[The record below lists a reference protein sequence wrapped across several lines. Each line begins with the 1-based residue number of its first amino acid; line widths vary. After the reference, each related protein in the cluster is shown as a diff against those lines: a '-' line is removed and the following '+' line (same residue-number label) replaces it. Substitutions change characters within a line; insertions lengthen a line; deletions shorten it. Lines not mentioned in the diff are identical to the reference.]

1 MANRTLEITNKR
13 IRKFYNDNPN
23 INFEAVNLIFIEL
36 FEKLSFDPMSNA
48 FQSQILS
55 TIRESTQD
63 ISELKQTISSL
74 KESIQVKMVDINQ
87 TYIEDLRTIIQ
98 TNSHETIA
106 PLIEKNN
113 NMLIDKTKL
122 LLNESIPKQCS
133 QINDLLTSFTKVITD
148 ETHCLM
154 KANDAQSIKDFINN
168 FEMKSAVLLQNVQQ
182 PLYSFISASE
192 ERINNNIKDGNS
204 QHKVLDELSCFLN
217 KFQNVQALQQ
227 LCDKQLSSILTKLYN
242 SAEIINRS
250 GLLLLKRI
258 RKTNVIFENKNTEQ
272 NVGIDD
278 INAFLQ
284 VIDEEHCNGIFISQ
298 NSGISTKKNYQIEIH
313 NNNIVVFIHNMEYN
327 PAKIEIA
334 MDIIDSLSNKLRQFK
349 STTDNDCSIPKDVL
363 DTINNEYQMFL
374 TQKAAVADVFKES
387 QKKVIAQIDEIRFP
401 SLDKFLSTKYSAPI
415 QKPGLKCDMCKS
427 FSANNL
433 KALAAHKRG
442 CARKQTNSIIP
453 NAGVTVSTK

>member
-1 MANRTLEITNKR
+1 MSNRTLEITNKR

-55 TIRESTQD
+55 TIRESTHD
-63 ISELKQTISSL
+63 IHELKQTI
-74 KESIQVKMVDINQ
+74 KDTMHNINQ
-87 TYIEDLRTIIQ
+87 KYIEDLRTIIQ

-122 LLNESIPKQCS
+122 ILNESAPKQCS
-133 QINDLLTSFTKVITD
+133 QINDLLTSFAKVITD
-148 ETHCLM
+148 ETQNLM
-154 KANDAQSIKDFINN
+154 KSNDGQSIKDFITN

-192 ERINNNIKDGNS
+192 ERINSNIKDGNS
-204 QHKVLDELSCFLN
+204 QHKILDELSSFLQ
-217 KFQNVQALQQ
+217 KFQNVQTLQQ

-242 SAEIINRS
+242 SAEIVTRPNT
-250 GLLLLKRI
+250 GVLLLKRI
-258 RKTNVIFENKNTEQ
+258 RKPNVIFENKNIEQ

-278 INAFLQ
+278 ITAFLQ

-298 NSGISTKKNYQIEIH
+298 QSGISTKKNYQIELH
-313 NNNIVVFIHNMEYN
+313 NNNIIVFVHNAEYN

-334 MDIIDSLSNKLRQFK
+334 MDIIDSLSLKLRQFK
-349 STTDNDCSIPKDVL
+349 PTTDNECAIHKDVL

-374 TQKAAVADVFKES
+374 TQKTAVADVFKES
-387 QKKVIAQIDEIRFP
+387 QKKVLAQIDEIRFP

-442 CARKQTNSIIP
+442 CARKHTTNSIIVTP
-453 NAGVTVSTK
+453 NTVTVK